1 MSKQLYEEAI
11 ADLKKVKEIAED
23 NAKRAV
29 VEAVAPRIRELI
41 EKELL
46 GESLNKDE
54 SSEDEDEEKK
64 DKILIDEPTHDEKK
78 TSVESVSFS
87 EVVTGVKEEIEN
99 DATLDELVSNLM
111 SISTPNNVNE
121 LNQKLRYVEKVI
133 ETLTA
138 IKCNIKESKT
148 FSKDISQL
156 GDIIATVYGYIQEHV
171 ENPTVRLGYSL
182 KIRKCLEKL
191 KKLQETKMKRNL
203 LGEEKV
209 TIELDL
215 PGIELGDALQN
226 AMVELVLDDDED
238 EDEDFGDEPSD
249 ADDEPSDEE
258 PSDADDEPSD
268 DEGLLETSDNAVVEI
283 DEGMLRREIAFMK
296 LLRESDSYMDETVTD
311 ETNPEERGMAGTAAS
326 SNMSTGA
333 STYSDDEEDELL
345 ELDMD
350 NQLDE
355 GEWGEDTSGGYHDK
369 QDAEEAAEEARIER
383 ERKAARKPEYKPH
396 DPDHRG
402 SMNSPSGPSKNPD
415 GSKRGL
421 PKKKLSPT
429 SSADRIDKEAE
440 EDQEAAKK
448 AEPAKKGWFNKIRSK
463 MGLEEVRMQMTNEL
477 KLQESL
483 RKRASEL
490 KKLYESYK
498 VATSRAKTL
507 LERKD
512 ATTNSS
518 KLKAAYAVTAQR
530 YNRSVTHFNKL
541 SESLSKGTVKNST
554 RSNNVAKPDASAGS
568 DMLRKKLA
576 ETNLFNAKL
585 LFTNKIL
592 QTESLTAR
600 QKAQVIEQL
609 DGAETIREAKLVYE
623 SLAKALVKPRRTV
636 SEGRV
641 LGSSSQATRAA
652 STQTPS
658 LNEGL
663 EAERWARLAGIK

>member
-46 GESLNKDE
+46 GEAAV
-54 SSEDEDEEKK
+54 ED
-64 DKILIDEPTHDEKK
+64 DKNILIDVGTDQDTEEHGPVDMPQGSEIVIPLDPTLASQSAQDGLE
-78 TSVESVSFS
+78 TADNL
-87 EVVTGVKEEIEN
+87 EIE
-99 DATLDELVSNLM
+99 ESIKKIVSVIKPSN
-111 SISTPNNVNE
+111 ISEMKT
-121 LNQKLRYVEKVI
+121 KLRYVEKMI
-133 ETLTA
+133 DTLTTD
-138 IKCNIKESKT
+138 KSFVNESKS
-148 FSKDISQL
+148 FKFDILHLKNVIGVIYEYVQN
-156 GDIIATVYGYIQEHV
+156 DIK
-171 ENPTVRLGYSL
+171 NPKNRLGYNL

-191 KKLQETKMKRNL
+191 ENLQETKMKRNL

-215 PGIELGDALQN
+215 PGIELGDALEN
-226 AMVELVLDDDED
+226 AAVDLILDE
-238 EDEDFGDEPSD
+238 EGDEESEDLESEEAPE
-249 ADDEPSDEE
+249 AEE
-258 PSDADDEPSD
+258 PSEEEAPEAEEPSEEEPSEEEPSEEEPSEE
-268 DEGLLETSDNAVVEI
+268 EGLLEMDDDAVVEI
-283 DEGMLRREIAFMK
+283 DESMLRREIAFMK
-296 LLRESDSYMDETVTD
+296 LLREADESVQDIDGTAPGADEFDDFGGASEEGEALELELSESYMDETVID
-311 ETNPEERGMAGTAAS
+311 ETDPAAKGKAGTAAP
-326 SNMSTGA
+326 A
-333 STYSDDEEDELL
+333 ADADALDEDELL

-350 NQLDE
+350 ESD
-355 GEWGEDTSGGYHDK
+355 DGYD
-369 QDAEEAAEEARIER
+369 
-383 ERKAARKPEYKPH
+383 
-396 DPDHRG
+396 
-402 SMNSPSGPSKNPD
+402 
-415 GSKRGL
+415 
-421 PKKKLSPT
+421 
-429 SSADRIDKEAE
+429 
-440 EDQEAAKK
+440 
-448 AEPAKKGWFNKIRSK
+448 
-463 MGLEEVRMQMTNEL
+463 LEEMDTMDQAQDVASLGGRGNRVADQSQKPLRQPSNESVRSQMAKEL

-530 YNRSVTHFNKL
+530 YNGSVTRFNKL
-541 SESLSKGTVKNST
+541 SESLSKGTAKNST

-568 DMLRKKLA
+568 DTLSKKLA
-576 ETNLFNAKL
+576 ETNLLNAKL
-585 LFTNKIL
+585 LFTNKLL

-609 DGAETIREAKLVYE
+609 DAAETVREAKLVYE

-652 STQTPS
+652 STQTTT
-658 LNEGL
+658 LNEGV

>member
-46 GESLNKDE
+46 GESLGEDE
-54 SSEDEDEEKK
+54 SSEDEEKK
-64 DKILIDEPTHDEKK
+64 DKILIDEPSHDEEE
-78 TSVESVSFS
+78 TSVESISFS
-87 EVVTGVKEEIEN
+87 EVVTGVKEEIDN
-99 DATLDELVSNLM
+99 DATLDELASHLM
-111 SISTPNNVNE
+111 SISSPNNINE

-138 IKCNIKESKT
+138 IKGNIKESKT

-156 GDIIATVYGYIQEHV
+156 GDIIATVYSYIQEHV

-191 KKLQETKMKRNL
+191 EKLQETKMKRNL

-215 PGIELGDALQN
+215 PGIDLGDALEN
-226 AMVELVLDDDED
+226 AAVDLVLDEEGDED
-238 EDEDFGDEPSD
+238 MEDLESEETPGE
-249 ADDEPSDEE
+249 EE
-258 PSDADDEPSD
+258 PSAEESSEEEAPEAEEASEE
-268 DEGLLETSDNAVVEI
+268 EGLLEMDDDSVVEI
-283 DEGMLRREIAFMK
+283 DESMLRREIAFMK
-296 LLRESDSYMDETVTD
+296 LLRESDESVQDVDGSAPGADEFDDFGGASEEGEALELELSESYMDETVMD
-311 ETNPEERGMAGTAAS
+311 ETDPVGPANAGTAAAAAHTDKKPGS
-326 SNMSTGA
+326 V
-333 STYSDDEEDELL
+333 DEEDELL

-350 NQLDE
+350 DE
-355 GEWGEDTSGGYHDK
+355 SDDDDGYDL
-369 QDAEEAAEEARIER
+369 EE
-383 ERKAARKPEYKPH
+383 
-396 DPDHRG
+396 
-402 SMNSPSGPSKNPD
+402 MNSMDQAQDVASLGGRGEGDVEQSAKQLRQPSNES
-415 GSKRGL
+415 
-421 PKKKLSPT
+421 
-429 SSADRIDKEAE
+429 
-440 EDQEAAKK
+440 
-448 AEPAKKGWFNKIRSK
+448 IRS
-463 MGLEEVRMQMTNEL
+463 QMAKEL

-530 YNRSVTHFNKL
+530 YNGSVTRFNKL
-541 SESLSKGTVKNST
+541 SESLSKGTAKNST

-568 DMLRKKLA
+568 DTLSKKLA
-576 ETNLFNAKL
+576 ETNLLNAKL
-585 LFTNKIL
+585 LFTNKLL

-609 DGAETIREAKLVYE
+609 DAAETVREAKLVYE

-636 SEGRV
+636 TEGRV

-652 STQTPS
+652 STQTTT
-658 LNEGL
+658 LNEGV

>member
-46 GESLNKDE
+46 GESLNEDE
-54 SSEDEDEEKK
+54 SSEDEEKK
-64 DKILIDEPTHDEKK
+64 DKILIDEPTHDEKE

-99 DATLDELVSNLM
+99 DATLDELASNLM
-111 SISTPNNVNE
+111 SISAPNNVNE
-121 LNQKLRYVEKVI
+121 LNQKLRYVERVI

-138 IKCNIKESKT
+138 IKGNIKESKT

-191 KKLQETKMKRNL
+191 EKLQETKMKRNL

-215 PGIELGDALQN
+215 PGIELGDALEN
-226 AMVELVLDDDED
+226 AAVDLVLDE
-238 EDEDFGDEPSD
+238 EGDEEMEDLESEETPGEEEPS
-249 ADDEPSDEE
+249 AEESSDEE
-258 PSDADDEPSD
+258 APEAEEASEE
-268 DEGLLETSDNAVVEI
+268 EGLLEMDDDSVVEI
-283 DEGMLRREIAFMK
+283 DESMLRREIAFMK
-296 LLRESDSYMDETVTD
+296 LLRESDESVQDIDGSAPGADEFDDFGGASEEGEALELELSESYMDETVID
-311 ETNPEERGMAGTAAS
+311 ETDPVGPGTAGTAAAAANTPEKS
-326 SNMSTGA
+326 GSV
-333 STYSDDEEDELL
+333 DEEDELL

-350 NQLDE
+350 DE
-355 GEWGEDTSGGYHDK
+355 SDDDGYDL
-369 QDAEEAAEEARIER
+369 EE
-383 ERKAARKPEYKPH
+383 
-396 DPDHRG
+396 
-402 SMNSPSGPSKNPD
+402 MNSMDQAQDVADLGGRGDDDVDQSAKQLRQPSNES
-415 GSKRGL
+415 
-421 PKKKLSPT
+421 
-429 SSADRIDKEAE
+429 
-440 EDQEAAKK
+440 
-448 AEPAKKGWFNKIRSK
+448 IRS
-463 MGLEEVRMQMTNEL
+463 QMAKEL

-530 YNRSVTHFNKL
+530 YNGSVTRFNKL
-541 SESLSKGTVKNST
+541 SESLSKGTAKNST

-568 DMLRKKLA
+568 DTLSKKLA
-576 ETNLFNAKL
+576 ETNLLNAKL
-585 LFTNKIL
+585 LFTNKLL

-609 DGAETIREAKLVYE
+609 DAAETVREAKLVYE

-652 STQTPS
+652 STQTTT
-658 LNEGL
+658 LNEGV

>member
-46 GESLNKDE
+46 GESLNEDE
-54 SSEDEDEEKK
+54 SSEDKDKEKK
-64 DKILIDEPTHDEKK
+64 DKILIDEPTHDEKE

-99 DATLDELVSNLM
+99 DATLDELASHLM
-111 SISTPNNVNE
+111 SISSPNNINE

-138 IKCNIKESKT
+138 IKGNIKESKT

-156 GDIIATVYGYIQEHV
+156 GDIIATVYSYIQEHV

-191 KKLQETKMKRNL
+191 EKLQETKMKRNL

-215 PGIELGDALQN
+215 PGIELGDALEN
-226 AMVELVLDDDED
+226 AAVDLVLDE
-238 EDEDFGDEPSD
+238 EGDEEMEDLESEETPGEEEPS
-249 ADDEPSDEE
+249 AEESSDEE
-258 PSDADDEPSD
+258 APEAEEASEE
-268 DEGLLETSDNAVVEI
+268 EGLLEMDDDSVVEI
-283 DEGMLRREIAFMK
+283 DESMLRREIAFMK
-296 LLRESDSYMDETVTD
+296 LLRESDESVQDIDGSAPGADEFDDFGGASEEGEALELELSESYMDETVID
-311 ETNPEERGMAGTAAS
+311 ETDPVGPGTAGTAAAAANTPKKS
-326 SNMSTGA
+326 GSV
-333 STYSDDEEDELL
+333 DEEDELL

-350 NQLDE
+350 DESDDDGYDLEEMNAMDQAHDVASLGGRGGDDVDQSAKQLR
-355 GEWGEDTSGGYHDK
+355 
-369 QDAEEAAEEARIER
+369 Q
-383 ERKAARKPEYKPH
+383 
-396 DPDHRG
+396 
-402 SMNSPSGPSKNPD
+402 PSNES
-415 GSKRGL
+415 
-421 PKKKLSPT
+421 
-429 SSADRIDKEAE
+429 
-440 EDQEAAKK
+440 
-448 AEPAKKGWFNKIRSK
+448 IRS
-463 MGLEEVRMQMTNEL
+463 QMAKEL

-530 YNRSVTHFNKL
+530 YNGSVTRFNKL
-541 SESLSKGTVKNST
+541 SESLSKGTAKNST

-568 DMLRKKLA
+568 DTLSKKLA
-576 ETNLFNAKL
+576 ETNLLNAKL
-585 LFTNKIL
+585 LFTNKLL

-609 DGAETIREAKLVYE
+609 DAAETVREAKLVYE

-636 SEGRV
+636 SEGRI

-652 STQTPS
+652 STQTKT
-658 LNEGL
+658 LNEGV

>member
-46 GESLNKDE
+46 GEAAV
-54 SSEDEDEEKK
+54 ED
-64 DKILIDEPTHDEKK
+64 DKNILIDVGTDQDTEEHGPVDMPQGSEIVIPLDPTLASQSAQDGLE
-78 TSVESVSFS
+78 TADNL
-87 EVVTGVKEEIEN
+87 EIE
-99 DATLDELVSNLM
+99 ESIKKIVSVIKPSN
-111 SISTPNNVNE
+111 ISEMKT
-121 LNQKLRYVEKVI
+121 KLRYVEKMI
-133 ETLTA
+133 DTLTTD
-138 IKCNIKESKT
+138 KSFVNESKS
-148 FSKDISQL
+148 FKFDILHLKNVIGVIYEYVQN
-156 GDIIATVYGYIQEHV
+156 DIK
-171 ENPTVRLGYSL
+171 NPKNRLGYNL

-191 KKLQETKMKRNL
+191 ENLQETKMKRNL

-215 PGIELGDALQN
+215 PGIELGDALEN
-226 AMVELVLDDDED
+226 AAVDLVLDE
-238 EDEDFGDEPSD
+238 EGDEESEDLESEEAPE
-249 ADDEPSDEE
+249 AEE
-258 PSDADDEPSD
+258 PSEEEAPEAEEPSEEEPSEEEPSEE
-268 DEGLLETSDNAVVEI
+268 EGLLEMDDDSVVEI
-283 DEGMLRREIAFMK
+283 DESMLRREIAFMK
-296 LLRESDSYMDETVTD
+296 LLRESDESVQDIDGSAPGADEFDDFGGASEEGEALELELSESYMDETVID
-311 ETNPEERGMAGTAAS
+311 ETDPAAKGKAGTAAP
-326 SNMSTGA
+326 A
-333 STYSDDEEDELL
+333 ADADALDEDELL

-350 NQLDE
+350 DE
-355 GEWGEDTSGGYHDK
+355 SDDDGHDLEEMNSMDQAQDVASLGGTGEDDVAQSAK
-369 QDAEEAAEEARIER
+369 QLRQ
-383 ERKAARKPEYKPH
+383 
-396 DPDHRG
+396 
-402 SMNSPSGPSKNPD
+402 PSNES
-415 GSKRGL
+415 
-421 PKKKLSPT
+421 
-429 SSADRIDKEAE
+429 
-440 EDQEAAKK
+440 
-448 AEPAKKGWFNKIRSK
+448 IRS
-463 MGLEEVRMQMTNEL
+463 QMAKEL

-530 YNRSVTHFNKL
+530 YNGSVTRFNKL
-541 SESLSKGTVKNST
+541 SESLSKGTAKNST

-568 DMLRKKLA
+568 DTLSKKLA
-576 ETNLFNAKL
+576 ETNLLNAKL
-585 LFTNKIL
+585 LFTNKLL

-609 DGAETIREAKLVYE
+609 DAAETVREAKLVYE

-652 STQTPS
+652 STQTTT
-658 LNEGL
+658 LNEGV

>member
-46 GESLNKDE
+46 GESLNEDE
-54 SSEDEDEEKK
+54 SSEDEEKK
-64 DKILIDEPTHDEKK
+64 DKILIDEPTHDEKE

-99 DATLDELVSNLM
+99 DATLDELASNLM

-121 LNQKLRYVEKVI
+121 LNQKLRYVERVI

-138 IKCNIKESKT
+138 IKGNIKESKT

-191 KKLQETKMKRNL
+191 EKLQETKMKRNL

-215 PGIELGDALQN
+215 PGIELGDALEN
-226 AMVELVLDDDED
+226 AAVDLVLDE
-238 EDEDFGDEPSD
+238 EGDEEMEDLESEETPGEEEPS
-249 ADDEPSDEE
+249 AEESSDEE
-258 PSDADDEPSD
+258 APEAEEASEE
-268 DEGLLETSDNAVVEI
+268 EGLLEMDDDSVVEI
-283 DEGMLRREIAFMK
+283 DESMLRREIAFMK
-296 LLRESDSYMDETVTD
+296 LLRESDESVQDVDGSAPGADEFDDFGGASEEGEALELELSESYMDETVID
-311 ETNPEERGMAGTAAS
+311 ETDPVDTAGTAAAAAHTPEKPGS
-326 SNMSTGA
+326 S
-333 STYSDDEEDELL
+333 DEEEDELL

-350 NQLDE
+350 EAMDDDLLEVEEDKEDLDE
-355 GEWGEDTSGGYHDK
+355 KSMVSQASDAVGSNQDK
-369 QDAEEAAEEARIER
+369 SQ
-383 ERKAARKPEYKPH
+383 
-396 DPDHRG
+396 
-402 SMNSPSGPSKNPD
+402 
-415 GSKRGL
+415 KRQPGHVGTNE
-421 PKKKLSPT
+421 SVR
-429 SSADRIDKEAE
+429 S
-440 EDQEAAKK
+440 QMAK
-448 AEPAKKGWFNKIRSK
+448 
-463 MGLEEVRMQMTNEL
+463 EL

-530 YNRSVTHFNKL
+530 YNGSVTRFNKL
-541 SESLSKGTVKNST
+541 SESLSKGTAKNST

-568 DMLRKKLA
+568 DTLSKKLA
-576 ETNLFNAKL
+576 ETNLLNAKL
-585 LFTNKIL
+585 LFTNKLL

-609 DGAETIREAKLVYE
+609 DAAETVREAKLVYE

-652 STQTPS
+652 STQTTT
-658 LNEGL
+658 LNEGV

>member
-46 GESLNKDE
+46 GEAAV
-54 SSEDEDEEKK
+54 ED
-64 DKILIDEPTHDEKK
+64 DKNILIDVGTDQDTEEHGPVDMPQGSEIVIPLDPTLASQSAQDGLE
-78 TSVESVSFS
+78 TADNL
-87 EVVTGVKEEIEN
+87 EIE
-99 DATLDELVSNLM
+99 ESIKKIVSVIKPSN
-111 SISTPNNVNE
+111 ISEMKT
-121 LNQKLRYVEKVI
+121 KLRYVEKMI
-133 ETLTA
+133 DTLTTD
-138 IKCNIKESKT
+138 KSFVNESKS
-148 FSKDISQL
+148 FKFDILHLKNVIGVIYEYVQN
-156 GDIIATVYGYIQEHV
+156 DIK
-171 ENPTVRLGYSL
+171 NPKNRLGYNL

-191 KKLQETKMKRNL
+191 ENLQETKMKRNL

-215 PGIELGDALQN
+215 PGIELGDALEN
-226 AMVELVLDDDED
+226 AAVDLVLDE
-238 EDEDFGDEPSD
+238 EGDEESEDLESEEAPE
-249 ADDEPSDEE
+249 AEE
-258 PSDADDEPSD
+258 PSEEEAPEAEEPSEEEPSEE
-268 DEGLLETSDNAVVEI
+268 EGLLEMDDDSVVEI
-283 DEGMLRREIAFMK
+283 DESMLRREIAFMK
-296 LLRESDSYMDETVTD
+296 LLRESDESVQDIDGSAPGADEFDDFGGASEEGEALELELSESYMDETVID
-311 ETNPEERGMAGTAAS
+311 ETDPAAKGKAGTAAP
-326 SNMSTGA
+326 A
-333 STYSDDEEDELL
+333 ADADALDEDELL

-350 NQLDE
+350 DE
-355 GEWGEDTSGGYHDK
+355 SDDDGHDLEEMNSMDQAQDVASLGGTGEDDVAQSAK
-369 QDAEEAAEEARIER
+369 QLRQ
-383 ERKAARKPEYKPH
+383 
-396 DPDHRG
+396 
-402 SMNSPSGPSKNPD
+402 PSNES
-415 GSKRGL
+415 
-421 PKKKLSPT
+421 
-429 SSADRIDKEAE
+429 
-440 EDQEAAKK
+440 
-448 AEPAKKGWFNKIRSK
+448 IRS
-463 MGLEEVRMQMTNEL
+463 QMAKEL

-530 YNRSVTHFNKL
+530 YNGSVTRFNKL
-541 SESLSKGTVKNST
+541 SESLSKGTAKNST

-568 DMLRKKLA
+568 DTLSKKLA
-576 ETNLFNAKL
+576 ETNLLNAKL
-585 LFTNKIL
+585 LFTNKLL

-609 DGAETIREAKLVYE
+609 DAAETVREAKLVYE

-652 STQTPS
+652 STQTTT
-658 LNEGL
+658 LNEGV

>member
-46 GESLNKDE
+46 GESLNEDE
-54 SSEDEDEEKK
+54 SSEDEEKK
-64 DKILIDEPTHDEKK
+64 DKILIDEPTHDEKE

-99 DATLDELVSNLM
+99 DATLDELASNLM
-111 SISTPNNVNE
+111 SISAPNNVNE
-121 LNQKLRYVEKVI
+121 LNQKLRYVERVI

-138 IKCNIKESKT
+138 IKGNIKESKT

-191 KKLQETKMKRNL
+191 EKLQETKMKRNL

-215 PGIELGDALQN
+215 PGIELGDALEN
-226 AMVELVLDDDED
+226 AAVDLVLDE
-238 EDEDFGDEPSD
+238 EGDEEMEDLESEETPGEEEPS
-249 ADDEPSDEE
+249 AEESSDEE
-258 PSDADDEPSD
+258 APEAEEASEE
-268 DEGLLETSDNAVVEI
+268 EGLLEMDDDSVVEI
-283 DEGMLRREIAFMK
+283 DESMLRREIAFMK
-296 LLRESDSYMDETVTD
+296 LLRESDESVQDVDGSAPGADEFDDFGGASEEGEALELELSESYMDETVID
-311 ETNPEERGMAGTAAS
+311 ETDPVDTTGTAAAAAHTPEKPGS
-326 SNMSTGA
+326 V
-333 STYSDDEEDELL
+333 DEEDELL

-350 NQLDE
+350 DE
-355 GEWGEDTSGGYHDK
+355 SDDDGYDLEEMNSMDQAQDVASLGGRGEDDVDQSAK
-369 QDAEEAAEEARIER
+369 QLRQ
-383 ERKAARKPEYKPH
+383 
-396 DPDHRG
+396 
-402 SMNSPSGPSKNPD
+402 PSNES
-415 GSKRGL
+415 
-421 PKKKLSPT
+421 
-429 SSADRIDKEAE
+429 
-440 EDQEAAKK
+440 
-448 AEPAKKGWFNKIRSK
+448 IRS
-463 MGLEEVRMQMTNEL
+463 QMAKEL

-498 VATSRAKTL
+498 VATSHAKTL

-530 YNRSVTHFNKL
+530 YNGSVTRFNKL
-541 SESLSKGTVKNST
+541 SESLSKGTAKNST

-568 DMLRKKLA
+568 DTLSKKLA
-576 ETNLFNAKL
+576 ETNLLNAKL
-585 LFTNKIL
+585 LFTNKLL

-609 DGAETIREAKLVYE
+609 DAAETVREAKLVYE

-652 STQTPS
+652 STQTTT
-658 LNEGL
+658 LNEGV

>member
-46 GESLNKDE
+46 GEAAV
-54 SSEDEDEEKK
+54 ED
-64 DKILIDEPTHDEKK
+64 DKNILIDVGTDQDTEEHGPVDMPQGSEIVIPLDPTLASQSAQDGLE
-78 TSVESVSFS
+78 TADNL
-87 EVVTGVKEEIEN
+87 EIE
-99 DATLDELVSNLM
+99 ESIKKIVSVIKPSN
-111 SISTPNNVNE
+111 ISEMKT
-121 LNQKLRYVEKVI
+121 KLRYVEKMI
-133 ETLTA
+133 DTLTTD
-138 IKCNIKESKT
+138 KSFVNESKS
-148 FSKDISQL
+148 FKFDILHLKNVIGVIYEYVQN
-156 GDIIATVYGYIQEHV
+156 DIK
-171 ENPTVRLGYSL
+171 NPKNRLGYNL

-191 KKLQETKMKRNL
+191 ENLQETKMKRNL

-215 PGIELGDALQN
+215 PGIELGDALEN
-226 AMVELVLDDDED
+226 AAVDLVLDE
-238 EDEDFGDEPSD
+238 EGDEESEDLESEEAPE
-249 ADDEPSDEE
+249 AEE
-258 PSDADDEPSD
+258 PSEEEAPEAEEPTEEEPSEEEPSEE
-268 DEGLLETSDNAVVEI
+268 EGLLEMDDDSVVEI
-283 DEGMLRREIAFMK
+283 DESMLRREIAFMK
-296 LLRESDSYMDETVTD
+296 LLRESDESVQDIDGSAPGADEFDDFGGASEEGEALELELSESYMDETVID
-311 ETNPEERGMAGTAAS
+311 ETDPAAKGKAGTAAP
-326 SNMSTGA
+326 A
-333 STYSDDEEDELL
+333 ADADALDEDELL

-350 NQLDE
+350 DE
-355 GEWGEDTSGGYHDK
+355 SDDDGHDLEEMNSMDQAQDVASLGGTGEDDVAQSAK
-369 QDAEEAAEEARIER
+369 QLRQ
-383 ERKAARKPEYKPH
+383 
-396 DPDHRG
+396 
-402 SMNSPSGPSKNPD
+402 PSNES
-415 GSKRGL
+415 
-421 PKKKLSPT
+421 
-429 SSADRIDKEAE
+429 
-440 EDQEAAKK
+440 
-448 AEPAKKGWFNKIRSK
+448 IRS
-463 MGLEEVRMQMTNEL
+463 QMAKEL

-530 YNRSVTHFNKL
+530 YNGSVTRFNKL
-541 SESLSKGTVKNST
+541 SESLSKGTAKNST

-568 DMLRKKLA
+568 DTLSKKLA
-576 ETNLFNAKL
+576 ETNLLNAKL
-585 LFTNKIL
+585 LFTNKLL

-609 DGAETIREAKLVYE
+609 DAAETVREAKLVYE

-652 STQTPS
+652 STQTTT
-658 LNEGL
+658 LNEGV

>member
-46 GESLNKDE
+46 GESLGEDE
-54 SSEDEDEEKK
+54 SSEDEEKK
-64 DKILIDEPTHDEKK
+64 DKILIDEPSHDEEE
-78 TSVESVSFS
+78 TSVESISFS
-87 EVVTGVKEEIEN
+87 EVVTGVKEEIDN
-99 DATLDELVSNLM
+99 DATLDELASHLM
-111 SISTPNNVNE
+111 SISSPNNINE

-138 IKCNIKESKT
+138 IKGNIKESKT

-191 KKLQETKMKRNL
+191 EKLQETKMKRNL

-215 PGIELGDALQN
+215 PGIELGDALEN
-226 AMVELVLDDDED
+226 AAVDLVLDE
-238 EDEDFGDEPSD
+238 EGDEEMEDLESEETPGEEEPS
-249 ADDEPSDEE
+249 AEESSDEE
-258 PSDADDEPSD
+258 APEAEEASEE
-268 DEGLLETSDNAVVEI
+268 EGLLEMDDDSVVEI
-283 DEGMLRREIAFMK
+283 DESMLRREIAFMK
-296 LLRESDSYMDETVTD
+296 LLRESDESVQDVDGSAPGTDEFDDFGGASEEGEALELELSESYMDETVTD
-311 ETNPEERGMAGTAAS
+311 ETDPEGPGKAGTPAAAAHTPEKPGS
-326 SNMSTGA
+326 V
-333 STYSDDEEDELL
+333 DEEDELL

-350 NQLDE
+350 DE
-355 GEWGEDTSGGYHDK
+355 SDDDGYDLEEMNSIDQAHDVASLGGRGEDDVDQSAK
-369 QDAEEAAEEARIER
+369 QLRQ
-383 ERKAARKPEYKPH
+383 
-396 DPDHRG
+396 
-402 SMNSPSGPSKNPD
+402 PSNES
-415 GSKRGL
+415 
-421 PKKKLSPT
+421 
-429 SSADRIDKEAE
+429 
-440 EDQEAAKK
+440 
-448 AEPAKKGWFNKIRSK
+448 IRS
-463 MGLEEVRMQMTNEL
+463 QMAKEL

-530 YNRSVTHFNKL
+530 YNGSVTRFNKL
-541 SESLSKGTVKNST
+541 SESLSKGTAKNST

-568 DMLRKKLA
+568 DTLSKKLA
-576 ETNLFNAKL
+576 ETNLLNAKL
-585 LFTNKIL
+585 LFTNKLL

-609 DGAETIREAKLVYE
+609 DAAETVREAKLVYE

-636 SEGRV
+636 SEGRI

-652 STQTPS
+652 STQTKT
-658 LNEGL
+658 LNEGV

>member
-46 GESLNKDE
+46 GESLNEDE
-54 SSEDEDEEKK
+54 SSEDEEKK
-64 DKILIDEPTHDEKK
+64 DKILIDEPTHDEKE

-99 DATLDELVSNLM
+99 DATLDELASNLM
-111 SISTPNNVNE
+111 SISAPNNVNE
-121 LNQKLRYVEKVI
+121 LNQKLRYVERVI

-138 IKCNIKESKT
+138 IKGNIKESKT

-191 KKLQETKMKRNL
+191 EKLQETKMKRNL

-215 PGIELGDALQN
+215 PGIELGDALEN
-226 AMVELVLDDDED
+226 AAVDLVLDE
-238 EDEDFGDEPSD
+238 EGDEEMEDLESEETPGEEEPS
-249 ADDEPSDEE
+249 AEESSDEE
-258 PSDADDEPSD
+258 APEAEEASEE
-268 DEGLLETSDNAVVEI
+268 EGLLEMDDDSVVEI
-283 DEGMLRREIAFMK
+283 DESMLRREIAFMK
-296 LLRESDSYMDETVTD
+296 LLRESDESVQDIDGSAPGADEFDDFGGASEEGEALELELSESYMDETVID
-311 ETNPEERGMAGTAAS
+311 ETDPVGPGTAGTAAAAANTPEKS
-326 SNMSTGA
+326 GSV
-333 STYSDDEEDELL
+333 DEEDELL

-350 NQLDE
+350 DE
-355 GEWGEDTSGGYHDK
+355 SDDDGYDLEEMNSMDQAQDVASLGGRGEDDVDQSAK
-369 QDAEEAAEEARIER
+369 QLRQ
-383 ERKAARKPEYKPH
+383 
-396 DPDHRG
+396 
-402 SMNSPSGPSKNPD
+402 PSNES
-415 GSKRGL
+415 
-421 PKKKLSPT
+421 
-429 SSADRIDKEAE
+429 
-440 EDQEAAKK
+440 
-448 AEPAKKGWFNKIRSK
+448 IRS
-463 MGLEEVRMQMTNEL
+463 QMAKEL

-530 YNRSVTHFNKL
+530 YNGSVTRFNKL
-541 SESLSKGTVKNST
+541 SESLSKGTAKNST

-568 DMLRKKLA
+568 DTLSKKLA
-576 ETNLFNAKL
+576 ETNLLNAKL
-585 LFTNKIL
+585 LFTNKLL

-609 DGAETIREAKLVYE
+609 DAAETVREAKLVYE

-652 STQTPS
+652 STQTTT
-658 LNEGL
+658 LNEGV

>member
-46 GESLNKDE
+46 SESFDVSEEE
-54 SSEDEDEEKK
+54 SSGKPNDEDVDRAGKLIKQGKSPSETVEE
-64 DKILIDEPTHDEKK
+64 ISFNEISSESNCNHTN
-78 TSVESVSFS
+78 ESVVDIS
-87 EVVTGVKEEIEN
+87 EQ
-99 DATLDELVSNLM
+99 
-111 SISTPNNVNE
+111 PNNLKDVN
-121 LNQKLRYVEKVI
+121 NILRYVENVI
-133 ETLTA
+133 KTLTA
-138 IKCNIKESKT
+138 TKGNIKESKSL
-148 FSKDISQL
+148 SKDISQL
-156 GDIIATVYGYIQEHV
+156 SGALATIYSYIQEQV

-182 KIRKCLEKL
+182 KVRKCLERL
-191 KKLQETKMKRNL
+191 EKLQEKKMKRNL
-203 LGEEKV
+203 LGEEKI

-215 PGIELGDALQN
+215 PGLPGSDLEDALKN
-226 AMVELVLDDDED
+226 ASVDLVLDEDEEPSDED
-238 EDEDFGDEPSD
+238 EDADEEESLDLEEPSD
-249 ADDEPSDEE
+249 EDADEEPSGEDEEESLDLEEPSDEE
-258 PSDADDEPSD
+258 ASDE
-268 DEGLLETSDNAVVEI
+268 EGLLEMSDNAVVEI

-296 LLRESDSYMDETVTD
+296 LLRESDKDKDLELELSDSYMDDQQATD
-311 ETNPEERGMAGTAAS
+311 ETDPIQQSLAGTSAPAGRPAPLRRRGPGFE
-326 SNMSTGA
+326 NT
-333 STYSDDEEDELL
+333 DDEIL
-345 ELDMD
+345 ELDMG
-350 NQLDE
+350 NESGYELDE
-355 GEWGEDTSGGYHDK
+355 MDVMNQADDTSDEQHSSS
-369 QDAEEAAEEARIER
+369 QPSNESVRSQMAR
-383 ERKAARKPEYKPH
+383 
-396 DPDHRG
+396 
-402 SMNSPSGPSKNPD
+402 
-415 GSKRGL
+415 
-421 PKKKLSPT
+421 
-429 SSADRIDKEAE
+429 
-440 EDQEAAKK
+440 
-448 AEPAKKGWFNKIRSK
+448 
-463 MGLEEVRMQMTNEL
+463 EL

-490 KKLYESYK
+490 KKLYDSYK

-512 ATTNSS
+512 AITNSS
-518 KLKAAYAVTAQR
+518 KLKAAYAATAR
-530 YNRSVTHFNKL
+530 HYNGSVAHFNKL

-554 RSNNVAKPDASAGS
+554 RSNNIAKPDASAGS
-568 DMLRKKLA
+568 NMLRKKLA

-592 QTESLTAR
+592 QTELLTAR

>member
-46 GESLNKDE
+46 GESLNEDE
-54 SSEDEDEEKK
+54 SSEDEEKK
-64 DKILIDEPTHDEKK
+64 DKILIDEPTHDEKE

-99 DATLDELVSNLM
+99 DATLDELASNLM
-111 SISTPNNVNE
+111 SISAPNNVNE
-121 LNQKLRYVEKVI
+121 LNQKLRYVERVI

-138 IKCNIKESKT
+138 IKGNIKESKT

-191 KKLQETKMKRNL
+191 EKLQETKMKRNL

-215 PGIELGDALQN
+215 PGIELGDALEN
-226 AMVELVLDDDED
+226 AAVDLVLDE
-238 EDEDFGDEPSD
+238 EGDEEMEDLESEETPGEEEPS
-249 ADDEPSDEE
+249 AEESSDEE
-258 PSDADDEPSD
+258 APEAEEASEE
-268 DEGLLETSDNAVVEI
+268 EGLLEMDDDSVVEI
-283 DEGMLRREIAFMK
+283 DESMLRREIAFMK
-296 LLRESDSYMDETVTD
+296 LLRESDESVQDIDGSAPGADEFDDFGGASEEGEALELELSESYMDETVID
-311 ETNPEERGMAGTAAS
+311 ETDPVGPGTAGTAAAAANTPEKS
-326 SNMSTGA
+326 GSV
-333 STYSDDEEDELL
+333 DEEDELL

-350 NQLDE
+350 DE
-355 GEWGEDTSGGYHDK
+355 SDDDGYDLEEMNSMDQAQDVASLGGRGEDDVDQSAK
-369 QDAEEAAEEARIER
+369 QLRQ
-383 ERKAARKPEYKPH
+383 
-396 DPDHRG
+396 
-402 SMNSPSGPSKNPD
+402 PSNES
-415 GSKRGL
+415 
-421 PKKKLSPT
+421 
-429 SSADRIDKEAE
+429 
-440 EDQEAAKK
+440 
-448 AEPAKKGWFNKIRSK
+448 IRS
-463 MGLEEVRMQMTNEL
+463 QMAKEL

-498 VATSRAKTL
+498 VATSHAKTL

-530 YNRSVTHFNKL
+530 YNGSVTRFNKL
-541 SESLSKGTVKNST
+541 SESLSKGTAKNST

-568 DMLRKKLA
+568 DTLSKKLA
-576 ETNLFNAKL
+576 ETNLLNAKL
-585 LFTNKIL
+585 LFTNKLL

-609 DGAETIREAKLVYE
+609 DAAETVREAKLVYE

-652 STQTPS
+652 STQTTT
-658 LNEGL
+658 LNEGV

>member
-46 GESLNKDE
+46 GEAAV
-54 SSEDEDEEKK
+54 ED
-64 DKILIDEPTHDEKK
+64 DKNILIDVGTDQDTEEHGPVDMPQGSEIVIPLDPTLASQSAQDGLE
-78 TSVESVSFS
+78 TADNL
-87 EVVTGVKEEIEN
+87 EIE
-99 DATLDELVSNLM
+99 ESIKKIVSVIKPS
-111 SISTPNNVNE
+111 SIAEMKT
-121 LNQKLRYVEKVI
+121 KLRYVEKMVD
-133 ETLTA
+133 TLA
-138 IKCNIKESKT
+138 VDKSFVNESKS
-148 FSKDISQL
+148 FKFDILHLKNVIGVIYEYVQN
-156 GDIIATVYGYIQEHV
+156 DIK
-171 ENPTVRLGYSL
+171 NPKNRLGYNL

-191 KKLQETKMKRNL
+191 ENLQETKMKRNL

-215 PGIELGDALQN
+215 PGIELGDALEN
-226 AMVELVLDDDED
+226 AAVDLVLDE
-238 EDEDFGDEPSD
+238 EGDEEMEDLESEEAPEAEEPS
-249 ADDEPSDEE
+249 EEESSDEE
-258 PSDADDEPSD
+258 APEAEETSDE
-268 DEGLLETSDNAVVEI
+268 EGLLEMDDDSVVEI
-283 DEGMLRREIAFMK
+283 DESMLRREIAFMK
-296 LLRESDSYMDETVTD
+296 LLREADESVPDVDGSAPGADEFDDFGGASEEGEALELELSESYMDETVID
-311 ETNPEERGMAGTAAS
+311 ETDPVGPGTAGTAAAAANTPKKS
-326 SNMSTGA
+326 GSV
-333 STYSDDEEDELL
+333 DEEDELL
-345 ELDMD
+345 ELDMV
-350 NQLDE
+350 DE
-355 GEWGEDTSGGYHDK
+355 SDDDGYDL
-369 QDAEEAAEEARIER
+369 EE
-383 ERKAARKPEYKPH
+383 
-396 DPDHRG
+396 
-402 SMNSPSGPSKNPD
+402 MNSMDQAHDVASLGGRGGDDVDQSAKQLRQPSNES
-415 GSKRGL
+415 
-421 PKKKLSPT
+421 
-429 SSADRIDKEAE
+429 
-440 EDQEAAKK
+440 
-448 AEPAKKGWFNKIRSK
+448 IRS
-463 MGLEEVRMQMTNEL
+463 QMAKEL

-530 YNRSVTHFNKL
+530 YNGSVTRFNKL
-541 SESLSKGTVKNST
+541 SESLSKGTAKNST

-568 DMLRKKLA
+568 DTLSKKLA
-576 ETNLFNAKL
+576 ETNLLNAKL
-585 LFTNKIL
+585 LFTNKLL

-609 DGAETIREAKLVYE
+609 DAAETVREAKLVYE

-652 STQTPS
+652 STQTKT
-658 LNEGL
+658 LNEGV

>member
-11 ADLKKVKEIAED
+11 ADLKKGKEIAED

-46 GESLNKDE
+46 GESLNEDE
-54 SSEDEDEEKK
+54 SSEDEEKK
-64 DKILIDEPTHDEKK
+64 DKILIDEPTHDEKE

-99 DATLDELVSNLM
+99 DATLDELASNLM
-111 SISTPNNVNE
+111 SISAPNNVNE
-121 LNQKLRYVEKVI
+121 LNQKLRYVERVI

-138 IKCNIKESKT
+138 IKGNIKESKT

-191 KKLQETKMKRNL
+191 EKLQETKMKRNL

-215 PGIELGDALQN
+215 PGIELGDALEN
-226 AMVELVLDDDED
+226 AAVDLVLDE
-238 EDEDFGDEPSD
+238 EGDEEMEDLESEETPGEEEPS
-249 ADDEPSDEE
+249 AEESSDEE
-258 PSDADDEPSD
+258 APEAEEASEE
-268 DEGLLETSDNAVVEI
+268 EGLLEMDDDSVVEI
-283 DEGMLRREIAFMK
+283 DESMLRREIAFMK
-296 LLRESDSYMDETVTD
+296 LLRESDESVQDVDGSAPGADEFDDFGGASEEGEALELELSESYMDETVID
-311 ETNPEERGMAGTAAS
+311 ETDPVDTTGTAAAAAHTPEKPGS
-326 SNMSTGA
+326 V
-333 STYSDDEEDELL
+333 DEEDELL

-350 NQLDE
+350 DE
-355 GEWGEDTSGGYHDK
+355 SDDDGYDLEEMNSMDQAQDVASLGGRGEDDVDQSAK
-369 QDAEEAAEEARIER
+369 QLRQ
-383 ERKAARKPEYKPH
+383 
-396 DPDHRG
+396 
-402 SMNSPSGPSKNPD
+402 PSNES
-415 GSKRGL
+415 
-421 PKKKLSPT
+421 
-429 SSADRIDKEAE
+429 
-440 EDQEAAKK
+440 
-448 AEPAKKGWFNKIRSK
+448 IRS
-463 MGLEEVRMQMTNEL
+463 QMAKEL

-498 VATSRAKTL
+498 VATSHAKTL

-530 YNRSVTHFNKL
+530 YNGSVTRFNKL
-541 SESLSKGTVKNST
+541 SESLSKGTAKNST

-568 DMLRKKLA
+568 DTLSKKLA
-576 ETNLFNAKL
+576 ETNLLNAKL
-585 LFTNKIL
+585 LFTNKLL

-609 DGAETIREAKLVYE
+609 DAAETVREAKLVYE

-652 STQTPS
+652 STQTTT
-658 LNEGL
+658 LNEGV

>member
-46 GESLNKDE
+46 GESLGEDE
-54 SSEDEDEEKK
+54 SSEDEEKK
-64 DKILIDEPTHDEKK
+64 DKILIDEPSHDEEE
-78 TSVESVSFS
+78 TSVESISFS
-87 EVVTGVKEEIEN
+87 EVVTGVKEEIDN
-99 DATLDELVSNLM
+99 DATLDELASHLM
-111 SISTPNNVNE
+111 SISSPNNINE

-138 IKCNIKESKT
+138 IKGNIKESKT

-156 GDIIATVYGYIQEHV
+156 GDIIATVYSYIQEHV

-191 KKLQETKMKRNL
+191 EKLQETKMKRNL

-215 PGIELGDALQN
+215 PGIDLGDALEN
-226 AMVELVLDDDED
+226 ATVDLVLDEEGDED
-238 EDEDFGDEPSD
+238 MEDLESEETPGE
-249 ADDEPSDEE
+249 EE
-258 PSDADDEPSD
+258 PSAEESSEEEAPEAEEASEE
-268 DEGLLETSDNAVVEI
+268 EGLLEMDDDSVVEI
-283 DEGMLRREIAFMK
+283 DESMLRREISFMK
-296 LLRESDSYMDETVTD
+296 LLRESDESVQDVDGSAPGADEFDDFGGASEEGEALELELSESYMDETVMD
-311 ETNPEERGMAGTAAS
+311 ETDPVGPANAGTAAAAAH
-326 SNMSTGA
+326 TDKKPG
-333 STYSDDEEDELL
+333 SDDEEDELL

-350 NQLDE
+350 DE
-355 GEWGEDTSGGYHDK
+355 SDDDGYDLEEMNSMDQAQDVASLGGRGEDDVEQSAK
-369 QDAEEAAEEARIER
+369 QLRQ
-383 ERKAARKPEYKPH
+383 
-396 DPDHRG
+396 
-402 SMNSPSGPSKNPD
+402 PSNES
-415 GSKRGL
+415 
-421 PKKKLSPT
+421 
-429 SSADRIDKEAE
+429 
-440 EDQEAAKK
+440 
-448 AEPAKKGWFNKIRSK
+448 IRS
-463 MGLEEVRMQMTNEL
+463 QMAKEL

-530 YNRSVTHFNKL
+530 YNGSVTRFNKL
-541 SESLSKGTVKNST
+541 SESLSKGTAKNST

-568 DMLRKKLA
+568 DTLSKKLA
-576 ETNLFNAKL
+576 ETNLLNAKL
-585 LFTNKIL
+585 LFTNKLL

-609 DGAETIREAKLVYE
+609 DAAETVREAKLVYE

-636 SEGRV
+636 SEGRI

-652 STQTPS
+652 STQTKT
-658 LNEGL
+658 LNEGV

>member
-46 GESLNKDE
+46 GEAAV
-54 SSEDEDEEKK
+54 ED
-64 DKILIDEPTHDEKK
+64 DKNILIDVGTDQDTEEHGPVDMPQGSEIVIPLDPTLASQSAQDGLE
-78 TSVESVSFS
+78 TADNL
-87 EVVTGVKEEIEN
+87 EIE
-99 DATLDELVSNLM
+99 ESIKKIVSVIKPSN
-111 SISTPNNVNE
+111 ISEMKT
-121 LNQKLRYVEKVI
+121 KLRYVEKMI
-133 ETLTA
+133 DTLTTD
-138 IKCNIKESKT
+138 KSFVNESKS
-148 FSKDISQL
+148 FKFDILHLKNVIGVIYEYVQN
-156 GDIIATVYGYIQEHV
+156 DIK
-171 ENPTVRLGYSL
+171 NPKNRLGYNL

-191 KKLQETKMKRNL
+191 ENLQETKMKRNL

-215 PGIELGDALQN
+215 PGIELGDALEN
-226 AMVELVLDDDED
+226 AAVDLVLDE
-238 EDEDFGDEPSD
+238 EGDEESEDLESEEAPE
-249 ADDEPSDEE
+249 AEE
-258 PSDADDEPSD
+258 PSEE
-268 DEGLLETSDNAVVEI
+268 EGLLEMDDDSVVEI
-283 DEGMLRREIAFMK
+283 DESMLRREIAFMK
-296 LLRESDSYMDETVTD
+296 LLRESDESVQDIDGSAPGADEFDDFGGASEEGEALELELSESYMDETVID
-311 ETNPEERGMAGTAAS
+311 ETDPAAKGKAGTAAP
-326 SNMSTGA
+326 A
-333 STYSDDEEDELL
+333 ADADALDEDELL

-350 NQLDE
+350 DE
-355 GEWGEDTSGGYHDK
+355 SDDDGHDLEEMNSMDQAQDVASLGGTGEDDVAQSAK
-369 QDAEEAAEEARIER
+369 QLRQ
-383 ERKAARKPEYKPH
+383 
-396 DPDHRG
+396 
-402 SMNSPSGPSKNPD
+402 PSNES
-415 GSKRGL
+415 
-421 PKKKLSPT
+421 
-429 SSADRIDKEAE
+429 
-440 EDQEAAKK
+440 
-448 AEPAKKGWFNKIRSK
+448 IRS
-463 MGLEEVRMQMTNEL
+463 QMAKEL

-530 YNRSVTHFNKL
+530 YNGSVTRFNKL
-541 SESLSKGTVKNST
+541 SESLSKGTAKNST

-568 DMLRKKLA
+568 DTLSKKLA
-576 ETNLFNAKL
+576 ETNLLNAKL
-585 LFTNKIL
+585 LFTNKLL

-609 DGAETIREAKLVYE
+609 DAAETVREAKLVYE

-652 STQTPS
+652 STQTTT
-658 LNEGL
+658 LNEGV

>member
-46 GESLNKDE
+46 GESKDE
-54 SSEDEDEEKK
+54 SSEDEETQDN
-64 DKILIDEPTHDEKK
+64 ILIDEPTHDEKK
-78 TSVESVSFS
+78 TSVDSVSFS

-99 DATLDELVSNLM
+99 DAILDELALNLM

-133 ETLTA
+133 ETLTT

-226 AMVELVLDDDED
+226 AMVELVLDEEEEEEDNDEMEDLESDDSSE
-238 EDEDFGDEPSD
+238 EEES
-249 ADDEPSDEE
+249 SDEE
-258 PSDADDEPSD
+258 ASEEEETPEAEEASDE
-268 DEGLLETSDNAVVEI
+268 EGLLEMSDNAVIEI

-296 LLRESDSYMDETVTD
+296 LLRESNEGKDLELELSDSYMDETVTD
-311 ETNPEERGMAGTAAS
+311 VTDYEPQPGTAAPAAHA
-326 SNMSTGA
+326 G
-333 STYSDDEEDELL
+333 EEDELL
-345 ELDMD
+345 ELDMENESD
-350 NQLDE
+350 YELDE
-355 GEWGEDTSGGYHDK
+355 MDVMNQAHDMSDG
-369 QDAEEAAEEARIER
+369 QYSSSQPNHQSRQ
-383 ERKAARKPEYKPH
+383 
-396 DPDHRG
+396 
-402 SMNSPSGPSKNPD
+402 PSNESVR
-415 GSKRGL
+415 S
-421 PKKKLSPT
+421 
-429 SSADRIDKEAE
+429 
-440 EDQEAAKK
+440 QMAK
-448 AEPAKKGWFNKIRSK
+448 
-463 MGLEEVRMQMTNEL
+463 EL

-490 KKLYESYK
+490 KKLYDSYK
-498 VATSRAKTL
+498 FATSRAKTL

-512 ATTNSS
+512 AITNSS
-518 KLKAAYAVTAQR
+518 KLKAAYAATAR
-530 YNRSVTHFNKL
+530 HYNGSVAHFNKL

-554 RSNNVAKPDASAGS
+554 RSNNIAKPDASAGS

-609 DGAETIREAKLVYE
+609 DGAATIREAKLVYE

>member
-46 GESLNKDE
+46 GESLGEDE
-54 SSEDEDEEKK
+54 SSEDEEKK
-64 DKILIDEPTHDEKK
+64 DKILIDEPSHDEEE
-78 TSVESVSFS
+78 TSVESISFS
-87 EVVTGVKEEIEN
+87 EVVTGVKEEIDN
-99 DATLDELVSNLM
+99 DATLDELASHLM
-111 SISTPNNVNE
+111 SISSPNNINE

-138 IKCNIKESKT
+138 IKGNIKESKT

-191 KKLQETKMKRNL
+191 EKLQETKMKRNL

-215 PGIELGDALQN
+215 PGIELGDALEN
-226 AMVELVLDDDED
+226 AAVDLVLDEEGDED
-238 EDEDFGDEPSD
+238 MEDLESEETPGEEEPS
-249 ADDEPSDEE
+249 AEESSDEE
-258 PSDADDEPSD
+258 APEAEEASEE
-268 DEGLLETSDNAVVEI
+268 EGLLEMDDDSVVEI
-283 DEGMLRREIAFMK
+283 DESMLRREIAFMK
-296 LLRESDSYMDETVTD
+296 LLRESDESVQDVDGSAPGTDEFDDFGGASEEGEALELELSESYMDETVTD
-311 ETNPEERGMAGTAAS
+311 ETDPEGPGKAGTPAAAAHTPEKPGS
-326 SNMSTGA
+326 V
-333 STYSDDEEDELL
+333 DEEDELL
-345 ELDMD
+345 ELHMD
-350 NQLDE
+350 DE
-355 GEWGEDTSGGYHDK
+355 SDDDGYDLEEMNSMDQAQDVASLGGRGEDDVDQSAK
-369 QDAEEAAEEARIER
+369 QLRQ
-383 ERKAARKPEYKPH
+383 
-396 DPDHRG
+396 
-402 SMNSPSGPSKNPD
+402 PSNES
-415 GSKRGL
+415 
-421 PKKKLSPT
+421 
-429 SSADRIDKEAE
+429 
-440 EDQEAAKK
+440 
-448 AEPAKKGWFNKIRSK
+448 IRS
-463 MGLEEVRMQMTNEL
+463 QMAKEL

-530 YNRSVTHFNKL
+530 YNGSVTRFNKL
-541 SESLSKGTVKNST
+541 SESLSKGTAKNST

-568 DMLRKKLA
+568 DTLSKKLA
-576 ETNLFNAKL
+576 ETNLLNAKL
-585 LFTNKIL
+585 LFTNKLL

-609 DGAETIREAKLVYE
+609 DAAETVREAKLVYE

-636 SEGRV
+636 SEGRI
-641 LGSSSQATRAA
+641 LGSSSQTTRAA
-652 STQTPS
+652 STQTKT
-658 LNEGL
+658 LNEGV

>member
-11 ADLKKVKEIAED
+11 ADLKKVKEVAED

-46 GESLNKDE
+46 SESFGVSESDENEVVVPPGKLIKEPSSHDDDLEEVSFNEIASENDLDE
-54 SSEDEDEEKK
+54 SNVDNESSTNGFNE
-64 DKILIDEPTHDEKK
+64 IDEKLDQIQN
-78 TSVESVSFS
+78 
-87 EVVTGVKEEIEN
+87 EI
-99 DATLDELVSNLM
+99 DELAV
-111 SISTPNNVNE
+111 
-121 LNQKLRYVEKVI
+121 KG
-133 ETLTA
+133 
-138 IKCNIKESKT
+138 NIKESKS
-148 FSKDISQL
+148 FSKNISQL
-156 GDIIATVYGYIQEHV
+156 GDVIAAVYNYIQEHV
-171 ENPTVRLGYSL
+171 ENPTVRLGHNL
-182 KIRKCLEKL
+182 KVRKCLEKL
-191 KKLQETKMKRNL
+191 EKLQETKMKRNL

-215 PGIELGDALQN
+215 PGIELGDALES
-226 AMVELVLDDDED
+226 ASVDLVLDE
-238 EDEDFGDEPSD
+238 EEGEEAPEGE
-249 ADDEPSDEE
+249 EPSDEE
-258 PSDADDEPSD
+258 ETEDLDLGGEEAPEGEEPSEE
-268 DEGLLETSDNAVVEI
+268 EGLLEMDDDSVVEI
-283 DEGMLRREIAFMK
+283 DESMLRREIAFMK
-296 LLRESDSYMDETVTD
+296 LLRESDESVQDVDGSAPGADEFDDFGGASEEGEALELELSESYMDETVMD
-311 ETNPEERGMAGTAAS
+311 ETDPVGPANAGTSSPAAHTDKKPGS
-326 SNMSTGA
+326 V
-333 STYSDDEEDELL
+333 DEEDELL

-350 NQLDE
+350 NELDE
-355 GEWGEDTSGGYHDK
+355 MDVMNQADDISDGQHSSGS
-369 QDAEEAAEEARIER
+369 Q
-383 ERKAARKPEYKPH
+383 PH
-396 DPDHRG
+396 HQSRQ
-402 SMNSPSGPSKNPD
+402 PSNES
-415 GSKRGL
+415 
-421 PKKKLSPT
+421 
-429 SSADRIDKEAE
+429 
-440 EDQEAAKK
+440 
-448 AEPAKKGWFNKIRSK
+448 IRS
-463 MGLEEVRMQMTNEL
+463 QMAKEL

-507 LERKD
+507 LERKE

-530 YNRSVTHFNKL
+530 YNGSVTRFNKL
-541 SESLSKGTVKNST
+541 SESLSKGTAKNST

-568 DMLRKKLA
+568 DTLRKKLA

-592 QTESLTAR
+592 QTESLTGR

-609 DGAETIREAKLVYE
+609 DAAETIREAKLVYE

-652 STQTPS
+652 STQTKT
-658 LNEGL
+658 LNEGI

>member
-46 GESLNKDE
+46 GEAAV
-54 SSEDEDEEKK
+54 ED
-64 DKILIDEPTHDEKK
+64 DKNILIDVGTDQDAEEHGPVDMPQGSEIVIPLDPTLASQSAQDGLE
-78 TSVESVSFS
+78 TADNL
-87 EVVTGVKEEIEN
+87 EIE
-99 DATLDELVSNLM
+99 ESIKKIVSVIKPSN
-111 SISTPNNVNE
+111 ISEMKT
-121 LNQKLRYVEKVI
+121 KLRYVEKMI
-133 ETLTA
+133 DTLTTD
-138 IKCNIKESKT
+138 KSFVNESKS
-148 FSKDISQL
+148 FKFDILHLKNVIGVIYEYVQN
-156 GDIIATVYGYIQEHV
+156 DIK
-171 ENPTVRLGYSL
+171 NPKNRLGYNL

-191 KKLQETKMKRNL
+191 ENLQETKMKRNL

-215 PGIELGDALQN
+215 PGIELGDALEN
-226 AMVELVLDDDED
+226 AAVDLVLDE
-238 EDEDFGDEPSD
+238 EGDEESEDLESEEAPE
-249 ADDEPSDEE
+249 AEE
-258 PSDADDEPSD
+258 PSEEEAPEAEEPSEE
-268 DEGLLETSDNAVVEI
+268 EGLLEMDDDAVVEI
-283 DEGMLRREIAFMK
+283 DESMLRREIAFMK
-296 LLRESDSYMDETVTD
+296 LLRESDESVQDIDGSAPGADEFDDFGGASEEGEALELELSESYMDETVID
-311 ETNPEERGMAGTAAS
+311 ETDPVDTAGTAAPAAHTPEKPGS
-326 SNMSTGA
+326 SE
-333 STYSDDEEDELL
+333 EEDELL

-350 NQLDE
+350 EAMDDDLLEVEEDEEDLDE
-355 GEWGEDTSGGYHDK
+355 KSMVSQASDAVGSNQDK
-369 QDAEEAAEEARIER
+369 SQ
-383 ERKAARKPEYKPH
+383 
-396 DPDHRG
+396 
-402 SMNSPSGPSKNPD
+402 
-415 GSKRGL
+415 KRQPGHVGTNE
-421 PKKKLSPT
+421 SVR
-429 SSADRIDKEAE
+429 S
-440 EDQEAAKK
+440 QMAK
-448 AEPAKKGWFNKIRSK
+448 
-463 MGLEEVRMQMTNEL
+463 EL

-530 YNRSVTHFNKL
+530 YNGSVTRFNKL
-541 SESLSKGTVKNST
+541 SESLSKGTAKNST

-568 DMLRKKLA
+568 DTLSKKLA
-576 ETNLFNAKL
+576 ETNLLNAKL
-585 LFTNKIL
+585 LFTNKLL

-609 DGAETIREAKLVYE
+609 DAAETVREAKLVYE

-652 STQTPS
+652 STQTTT
-658 LNEGL
+658 LNEGV

>member
-46 GESLNKDE
+46 GEAAV
-54 SSEDEDEEKK
+54 ED
-64 DKILIDEPTHDEKK
+64 DKNILIDVGTDQDTEEHGPVDMPQGSEIVIPLDPTLASQSAQDGLE
-78 TSVESVSFS
+78 TADNL
-87 EVVTGVKEEIEN
+87 EIE
-99 DATLDELVSNLM
+99 ESIKKIVSVIKPSN
-111 SISTPNNVNE
+111 ISEMKT
-121 LNQKLRYVEKVI
+121 KLRYVEKMI
-133 ETLTA
+133 DTLTTD
-138 IKCNIKESKT
+138 KSFVNESKS
-148 FSKDISQL
+148 FKFDILHLKNVIGVIYEYVQN
-156 GDIIATVYGYIQEHV
+156 DIK
-171 ENPTVRLGYSL
+171 NPKNRLGYNL

-191 KKLQETKMKRNL
+191 ENLQETKMKRNL

-215 PGIELGDALQN
+215 PGIELGDALEN
-226 AMVELVLDDDED
+226 AAVDLILDE
-238 EDEDFGDEPSD
+238 EGDEESEDLESEEAPE
-249 ADDEPSDEE
+249 AEE
-258 PSDADDEPSD
+258 PSEEEAPEAEEPSEEEPSEEEPSEEEPSEE
-268 DEGLLETSDNAVVEI
+268 EGLLEMDDDAVVEI
-283 DEGMLRREIAFMK
+283 DESMLRREIAFMK
-296 LLRESDSYMDETVTD
+296 LLREADESVQDIDGTAPGADEFDDFGGASEEGEALELELSESYMDETVID
-311 ETNPEERGMAGTAAS
+311 ETDPVDTTGTAAAAAHTPEKPGS
-326 SNMSTGA
+326 S
-333 STYSDDEEDELL
+333 DEEDELL

-350 NQLDE
+350 ESD
-355 GEWGEDTSGGYHDK
+355 DGYD
-369 QDAEEAAEEARIER
+369 
-383 ERKAARKPEYKPH
+383 
-396 DPDHRG
+396 
-402 SMNSPSGPSKNPD
+402 
-415 GSKRGL
+415 
-421 PKKKLSPT
+421 
-429 SSADRIDKEAE
+429 
-440 EDQEAAKK
+440 
-448 AEPAKKGWFNKIRSK
+448 
-463 MGLEEVRMQMTNEL
+463 LEEMDTMDQASDAVGSNQDKSQKRQPGHVGTNESVRSQMAKEL

-530 YNRSVTHFNKL
+530 YNGSVTRFNKL
-541 SESLSKGTVKNST
+541 SESLSKGTAKNST

-568 DMLRKKLA
+568 DTLRKKLA

-623 SLAKALVKPRRTV
+623 SLAKALVKPRKTV
-636 SEGRV
+636 TEGRV

>member
-46 GESLNKDE
+46 GESLNEDE
-54 SSEDEDEEKK
+54 SSEDEEKK
-64 DKILIDEPTHDEKK
+64 DKILIDEPTHDEKE

-99 DATLDELVSNLM
+99 DATLDELASNLM
-111 SISTPNNVNE
+111 SISAPNNVNE

-138 IKCNIKESKT
+138 IKGNIKESKT

-156 GDIIATVYGYIQEHV
+156 GDIIATVYSYIQEHV

-191 KKLQETKMKRNL
+191 EKLQETKMKRNL

-215 PGIELGDALQN
+215 PGIDLGDALEN
-226 AMVELVLDDDED
+226 AAVDLVLDEEGDED
-238 EDEDFGDEPSD
+238 MEDLESEETPGE
-249 ADDEPSDEE
+249 EE
-258 PSDADDEPSD
+258 PSAEESSEEEAPEAEEASEE
-268 DEGLLETSDNAVVEI
+268 EGLLEMDDDSVVEI
-283 DEGMLRREIAFMK
+283 DESMLRREIAFMK
-296 LLRESDSYMDETVTD
+296 LLRESDESVQDVDGSAPGADEFDDFGGASEEGEALELELSESYMDETVMD
-311 ETNPEERGMAGTAAS
+311 ETDPVGPANAGTAAAAAHTDKKPGS
-326 SNMSTGA
+326 V
-333 STYSDDEEDELL
+333 DEEDELL

-350 NQLDE
+350 DE
-355 GEWGEDTSGGYHDK
+355 SDDDDGYDL
-369 QDAEEAAEEARIER
+369 EE
-383 ERKAARKPEYKPH
+383 
-396 DPDHRG
+396 
-402 SMNSPSGPSKNPD
+402 MNSMDQAQDVASLGGRGEGDVEQSAKQLRQPSNES
-415 GSKRGL
+415 
-421 PKKKLSPT
+421 
-429 SSADRIDKEAE
+429 
-440 EDQEAAKK
+440 
-448 AEPAKKGWFNKIRSK
+448 IRS
-463 MGLEEVRMQMTNEL
+463 QMAKEL

-530 YNRSVTHFNKL
+530 YNGSVTRFNKL
-541 SESLSKGTVKNST
+541 SESLSKGTAKNST

-568 DMLRKKLA
+568 DTLSKKLA
-576 ETNLFNAKL
+576 ETNLLNAKL
-585 LFTNKIL
+585 LFTNKLL

-609 DGAETIREAKLVYE
+609 DAAETVREAKLVYE

-636 SEGRV
+636 SEGRI

-652 STQTPS
+652 STQTKT
-658 LNEGL
+658 LNEGV

>member
-46 GESLNKDE
+46 GESLGEDE
-54 SSEDEDEEKK
+54 SSEDEEKK
-64 DKILIDEPTHDEKK
+64 DKILIDEPTHDEEE

-99 DATLDELVSNLM
+99 DATLDELASHLM
-111 SISTPNNVNE
+111 SISAPNNVNE
-121 LNQKLRYVEKVI
+121 LNQKLRYVEMVI

-138 IKCNIKESKT
+138 IKGNIKESKT

-156 GDIIATVYGYIQEHV
+156 GDIIASVYSYIQEHV

-191 KKLQETKMKRNL
+191 EKLQETKMKRNL

-215 PGIELGDALQN
+215 PGIELGAALEN
-226 AMVELVLDDDED
+226 AAVDLVLDE
-238 EDEDFGDEPSD
+238 EGDEEMEDLESEETPGEEEPS
-249 ADDEPSDEE
+249 AEESSDEE
-258 PSDADDEPSD
+258 APEAEEPSEE
-268 DEGLLETSDNAVVEI
+268 EGLLEMDDDSVVEI
-283 DEGMLRREIAFMK
+283 DESMLRREIAFMK
-296 LLRESDSYMDETVTD
+296 LLREADESVQDIDGTAPGADEFDDFGGASEEGEALELELSESYMDETVMD
-311 ETNPEERGMAGTAAS
+311 ETDPVGPGNEGTAAAAAHTFEKPGS
-326 SNMSTGA
+326 V
-333 STYSDDEEDELL
+333 DEEDELL

-350 NQLDE
+350 DE
-355 GEWGEDTSGGYHDK
+355 SDDDGYDLEEMNSMDQAQDVASLGGRGEDDVEQS
-369 QDAEEAAEEARIER
+369 Q
-383 ERKAARKPEYKPH
+383 
-396 DPDHRG
+396 
-402 SMNSPSGPSKNPD
+402 
-415 GSKRGL
+415 
-421 PKKKLSPT
+421 KLLRQP
-429 SSADRIDKEAE
+429 
-440 EDQEAAKK
+440 
-448 AEPAKKGWFNKIRSK
+448 FNESVRS
-463 MGLEEVRMQMTNEL
+463 QMASEL

-530 YNRSVTHFNKL
+530 YNGSVTRFNKL
-541 SESLSKGTVKNST
+541 SESLSKGTAKNST

-568 DMLRKKLA
+568 DTLSKKLA
-576 ETNLFNAKL
+576 ETNLLNAKL
-585 LFTNKIL
+585 LFTNKLL

-609 DGAETIREAKLVYE
+609 DAAETVREAKLVYE

-652 STQTPS
+652 STQTTT
-658 LNEGL
+658 LNEGV

>member
-46 GESLNKDE
+46 GEAEVSDKEDKD
-54 SSEDEDEEKK
+54 
-64 DKILIDEPTHDEKK
+64 ILIDVGTDDAAEKDAPVDMPSGSEIVIPLDPTL
-78 TSVESVSFS
+78 TSDASDTKADF
-87 EVVTGVKEEIEN
+87 EIE
-99 DATLDELVSNLM
+99 E
-111 SISTPNNVNE
+111 SIKKIISVIKPSSIAEMKT
-121 LNQKLRYVEKVI
+121 KLRYVEKMVD
-133 ETLTA
+133 TLT
-138 IKCNIKESKT
+138 IDKSFVNESKS
-148 FSKDISQL
+148 FKFDILHLKNVIGVIYEYVQN
-156 GDIIATVYGYIQEHV
+156 DIK
-171 ENPTVRLGYSL
+171 NPKNRLGYNL

-191 KKLQETKMKRNL
+191 ENLQETKMKRNL

-215 PGIELGDALQN
+215 PGIELGDALEN
-226 AMVELVLDDDED
+226 AAVDLVLDE
-238 EDEDFGDEPSD
+238 EGDEGSEDLESEEAP
-249 ADDEPSDEE
+249 EEEE
-258 PSDADDEPSD
+258 PSEEEPSEEEPSEEEPSEE
-268 DEGLLETSDNAVVEI
+268 EGLLEMDGDSVVEI
-283 DEGMLRREIAFMK
+283 DESMLRREIAFMK
-296 LLRESDSYMDETVTD
+296 LLRESDESVQDVDGSAPGADEFDDFGGASEEGEALELELSESYMDETVMD
-311 ETNPEERGMAGTAAS
+311 ETDPVGPANAGTAAAAAHTDKPGS
-326 SNMSTGA
+326 V
-333 STYSDDEEDELL
+333 DEEDELL

-350 NQLDE
+350 ESD
-355 GEWGEDTSGGYHDK
+355 DDGYDL
-369 QDAEEAAEEARIER
+369 EE
-383 ERKAARKPEYKPH
+383 
-396 DPDHRG
+396 
-402 SMNSPSGPSKNPD
+402 MNSMDQAQDVPSHGGRGEGDVEQSAKQLRQPSNE
-415 GSKRGL
+415 S
-421 PKKKLSPT
+421 
-429 SSADRIDKEAE
+429 
-440 EDQEAAKK
+440 
-448 AEPAKKGWFNKIRSK
+448 IRS
-463 MGLEEVRMQMTNEL
+463 QMAKEL

-507 LERKD
+507 LERKE

-530 YNRSVTHFNKL
+530 YNGSVTRFNKL
-541 SESLSKGTVKNST
+541 SESLSKGTAKNST

-568 DMLRKKLA
+568 DTLSKKLA
-576 ETNLFNAKL
+576 ETNLLNAKL
-585 LFTNKIL
+585 LFTNKLL

-609 DGAETIREAKLVYE
+609 DAAETVREAKLVYE

-636 SEGRV
+636 SEGRI

-652 STQTPS
+652 STQTKT
-658 LNEGL
+658 LNEGV

>member
-46 GESLNKDE
+46 GESKDE
-54 SSEDEDEEKK
+54 SFEDEE
-64 DKILIDEPTHDEKK
+64 DKETQDNILIDEPTHDEKK
-78 TSVESVSFS
+78 TSVDSVSFS

-226 AMVELVLDDDED
+226 AMVELVLDEEEEEDNDEMEDLESDDSSE
-238 EDEDFGDEPSD
+238 EEES
-249 ADDEPSDEE
+249 SDEE
-258 PSDADDEPSD
+258 ASEEEETPEAEEASDE
-268 DEGLLETSDNAVVEI
+268 EGLLEMSDNAVVEI
-283 DEGMLRREIAFMK
+283 DEGMLRREITFMK
-296 LLRESDSYMDETVTD
+296 LLRESDEDKDLELELSDSYMDETVTD
-311 ETNPEERGMAGTAAS
+311 DTDPEDHSGTVAPAAHAG
-326 SNMSTGA
+326 
-333 STYSDDEEDELL
+333 EEDELL
-345 ELDMD
+345 ELDMENESD
-350 NQLDE
+350 CELDE
-355 GEWGEDTSGGYHDK
+355 MDVMNQAHDMSDG
-369 QDAEEAAEEARIER
+369 QHSSSQPNHQSRQ
-383 ERKAARKPEYKPH
+383 
-396 DPDHRG
+396 
-402 SMNSPSGPSKNPD
+402 PSNESVR
-415 GSKRGL
+415 S
-421 PKKKLSPT
+421 
-429 SSADRIDKEAE
+429 
-440 EDQEAAKK
+440 QMAK
-448 AEPAKKGWFNKIRSK
+448 
-463 MGLEEVRMQMTNEL
+463 EL

-483 RKRASEL
+483 QKRASEL
-490 KKLYESYK
+490 KKHYDSYK

-512 ATTNSS
+512 AITNSS
-518 KLKAAYAVTAQR
+518 KLKAAYAATARR
-530 YNRSVTHFNKL
+530 YNGSVAHFNKL

>member
-46 GESLNKDE
+46 GEAAV
-54 SSEDEDEEKK
+54 ED
-64 DKILIDEPTHDEKK
+64 DKNILIDVGTDQDTEEHGPVDMPQGSEIVIPLDPTLASQSAQDGLE
-78 TSVESVSFS
+78 TADNL
-87 EVVTGVKEEIEN
+87 EIE
-99 DATLDELVSNLM
+99 ESIKKIVSVIKPSN
-111 SISTPNNVNE
+111 ISEMKT
-121 LNQKLRYVEKVI
+121 KLRYVEKMI
-133 ETLTA
+133 DTLTTD
-138 IKCNIKESKT
+138 KSFVNESKS
-148 FSKDISQL
+148 FKFDILHLKNVIGVIYEYVQN
-156 GDIIATVYGYIQEHV
+156 DIK
-171 ENPTVRLGYSL
+171 NPKNRLGYNL

-191 KKLQETKMKRNL
+191 ENLQETKMKRNL

-215 PGIELGDALQN
+215 PGIELGDALEN
-226 AMVELVLDDDED
+226 AAVDLILDE
-238 EDEDFGDEPSD
+238 EGDEESEDLESEEAPE
-249 ADDEPSDEE
+249 AEE
-258 PSDADDEPSD
+258 PSEEEAPEAEEPSEEEPSEE
-268 DEGLLETSDNAVVEI
+268 EGLLEMDDDAVVEI
-283 DEGMLRREIAFMK
+283 DESMLRREIAFMK
-296 LLRESDSYMDETVTD
+296 LLREADESVQDIDGTAPGADEFDDFGGASEEGEALELELSESYMDETVID
-311 ETNPEERGMAGTAAS
+311 ETDPAAKGKAGTAAP
-326 SNMSTGA
+326 A
-333 STYSDDEEDELL
+333 ADADALDEDELL

-350 NQLDE
+350 ESD
-355 GEWGEDTSGGYHDK
+355 DGYD
-369 QDAEEAAEEARIER
+369 
-383 ERKAARKPEYKPH
+383 
-396 DPDHRG
+396 
-402 SMNSPSGPSKNPD
+402 
-415 GSKRGL
+415 
-421 PKKKLSPT
+421 
-429 SSADRIDKEAE
+429 
-440 EDQEAAKK
+440 
-448 AEPAKKGWFNKIRSK
+448 
-463 MGLEEVRMQMTNEL
+463 LEEMDTMDQAQDVASLGGRGNRVADQSQKPLRQPSNESVRSQMAKEL

-530 YNRSVTHFNKL
+530 YNGSVTRFNKL
-541 SESLSKGTVKNST
+541 SESLSKGTAKNST

-568 DMLRKKLA
+568 DTLSKKLA
-576 ETNLFNAKL
+576 ETNLLNAKL
-585 LFTNKIL
+585 LFTNKLL

-609 DGAETIREAKLVYE
+609 DAAETVREAKLVYE

-652 STQTPS
+652 STQTTT
-658 LNEGL
+658 LNEGV

>member
-46 GESLNKDE
+46 GESLNEDE

-226 AMVELVLDDDED
+226 AMVELVLDDEEMED
-238 EDEDFGDEPSD
+238 LES
-249 ADDEPSDEE
+249 DEPSDEE
-258 PSDADDEPSD
+258 ESLDLEEPSDEEEPAKEEDSD
-268 DEGLLETSDNAVVEI
+268 DEGLLETSDNTVVEI

-296 LLRESDSYMDETVTD
+296 LLRESDKDKDLELELSDSYMDETVTD
-311 ETNPEERGMAGTAAS
+311 KTDLEGAHNAGTAAAAVH
-326 SNMSTGA
+326 T
-333 STYSDDEEDELL
+333 DEEDELL

-350 NQLDE
+350 DE
-355 GEWGEDTSGGYHDK
+355 SDDGYDLEEMDTMDQAHDMASLGGRGEDDVDQSEK
-369 QDAEEAAEEARIER
+369 QLRQ
-383 ERKAARKPEYKPH
+383 
-396 DPDHRG
+396 
-402 SMNSPSGPSKNPD
+402 PSNES
-415 GSKRGL
+415 
-421 PKKKLSPT
+421 
-429 SSADRIDKEAE
+429 
-440 EDQEAAKK
+440 
-448 AEPAKKGWFNKIRSK
+448 IRS
-463 MGLEEVRMQMTNEL
+463 QMAKEL

-518 KLKAAYAVTAQR
+518 KLKAAYAVTARR
-530 YNRSVTHFNKL
+530 YNGSVTHFNKL